1 MRWYDCCLCR
11 LCIRADAD
19 TRATLVAL
27 IAELLD
33 ALLLELTLRC
43 IWDEVASAADGPSS
57 PRLMLAGGAGSLDA
71 NSVLGVIGLAL
82 FVADDGTPGL
92 GKADLGVA
100 GGMRA
105 ADAPDRASAGGF
117 LGVTELAVAV
127 DAVDADSGREVVEA
141 ASDSRLEGAADDD
154 DEIVLAPDATLGVEG
169 AWLPAR
175 RARAAVGATFWL
187 EADERDDGVRE
198 RDARGEGAGDATADE
213 PGGRALRRR
222 VVVVVAVADAPPG
235 VVGDMRLTR
244 ADDETPEAENAGR
257 DCAGGGCVSSSVTPL
272 ERASLRTFGK
282 AGTAKTSSSSPPSC
296 ACSSATASS
305 SWTWDGRTKTPDKV
319 PGFSRV
325 KYGLPC
331 PTVSREEGRDVPVPS
346 TRVP

>member
-27 IAELLD
+27 TAELLD
-33 ALLLELTLRC
+33 ALLLELMLRC
-43 IWDEVASAADGPSS
+43 IWDEMASVADAPSS
-57 PRLMLAGGAGSLDA
+57 ARPLLAGGAGKLDA
-71 NSVLGVIGLAL
+71 DSVLGVIGRAL
-82 FVADDGTPGL
+82 LVADDGTPGL

-105 ADAPDRASAGGF
+105 ADAPDCASAGGF

-141 ASDSRLEGAADDD
+141 ASDSRLEGPADDE

-175 RARAAVGATFWL
+175 RARAVVGATFWL

-198 RDARGEGAGDATADE
+198 RDARGEGAGDAAADE

-222 VVVVVAVADAPPG
+222 VVVAVADAPPG

-244 ADDETPEAENAGR
+244 ADDETPEAKDAGR

-272 ERASLRTFGK
+272 ERAIRRTFGK

-296 ACSSATASS
+296 ASSSATASS

-319 PGFSRV
+319 PSFSRV

-331 PTVSREEGRDVPVPS
+331 PTVSWEERRDVPVPS